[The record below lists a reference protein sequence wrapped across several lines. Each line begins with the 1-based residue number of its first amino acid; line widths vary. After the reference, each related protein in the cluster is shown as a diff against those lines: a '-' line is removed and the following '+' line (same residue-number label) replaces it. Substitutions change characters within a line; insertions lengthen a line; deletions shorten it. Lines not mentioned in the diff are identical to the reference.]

1 LNKKNKTIFGMVGV
15 IVVIGI
21 AIYLFNGSGFDE
33 SKIKTI
39 ETNLKKDKNITKYVS
54 FISLS
59 EENKH
64 KTDNTMF
71 HNYAIEGNVNKEFMS
86 LTDEK
91 KLETLSLIVDEI
103 NAQSDSMDFIG
114 CGEKNECS
122 IDKIQMFEDSKE
134 AEVDSF
140 TIDLSTSH
148 DDYEM
153 EIGYQ
158 EDGDFKTKTVAL
170 DETDDTNLDTYDTSS
185 MNENDSTYS
194 DTTISNKDGDDWNE
208 LSESDKFNA
217 ISNLISA
224 LDDSGSKQLIKKD
237 EYFYISALDEFYNTT
252 DNHVLNTSVQEAVS
266 MVIASSQ

>member
-1 LNKKNKTIFGMVGV
+1 MNNKNKIIFGMLG
-15 IVVIGI
+15 IAVVISI
-21 AIYLFNGSGFDE
+21 AIFLFNNSSFEE

-39 ETNLKKDKNITKYVS
+39 ETNLKRDKNITKYVS

-64 KTDNTMF
+64 QTDNTVF
-71 HNYAIEGNVNKEFMS
+71 HNYVIEGNVNKDFMS
-86 LTDEK
+86 LTDKK

-103 NAQSDSMDFIG
+103 NIKSDSMDFIG

-122 IDKIQMFEDSKE
+122 IDKIQMFEDSKK

-153 EIGYQ
+153 EIGYHK
-158 EDGDFKTKTVAL
+158 DGDFKTKTVAL
-170 DETDDTNLDTYDTSS
+170 DEIDDTNMDTYETSS
-185 MNENDSTYS
+185 MAENDSTYS
-194 DTTISNKDGDDWNE
+194 DITISNKDGHDWNK
-208 LSESDKFNA
+208 LSESDKFHA

-224 LDDSGSKQLIKKD
+224 LDDSEQLIKND
-237 EYFYISALDEFYNTT
+237 EYFYISALDEFYDTT
-252 DNHVLNTSVQEAVS
+252 DDYALNTSVQDAVS

>member
-1 LNKKNKTIFGMVGV
+1 MNKKTKTICGMLGIV
-15 IVVIGI
+15 VVIGM
-21 AIYLFNGSGFDE
+21 AIYLFNSSSFDE
-33 SKIKTI
+33 SEIKTI

-54 FISLS
+54 FLSLS

-64 KTDNTMF
+64 KTDNTVF
-71 HNYAIEGNVNKEFMS
+71 HNYVIEGNVNKDFMS

-91 KLETLSLIVDEI
+91 KLEALSLIVDEI
-103 NAQSDSMDFIG
+103 NIKSDSMTFIG

-122 IDKIQMFEDSKE
+122 IDKIQMFEDSKK
-134 AEVDSF
+134 AEVNSF
-140 TIDLSTSH
+140 TIDLSTSR

-153 EIGYQ
+153 EIAYH

-170 DETDDTNLDTYDTSS
+170 DEIDDTDIDTYETNS
-185 MNENDSTYS
+185 MANNDSTYS
-194 DTTISNKDGDDWNE
+194 EITISNKDGSDWNE
-208 LSESDKFNA
+208 LSESDKFHA

-224 LDDSGSKQLIKKD
+224 LDDSGSEQLIKKD

-252 DNHVLNTSVQEAVS
+252 DDYVLNTSVQDAVS